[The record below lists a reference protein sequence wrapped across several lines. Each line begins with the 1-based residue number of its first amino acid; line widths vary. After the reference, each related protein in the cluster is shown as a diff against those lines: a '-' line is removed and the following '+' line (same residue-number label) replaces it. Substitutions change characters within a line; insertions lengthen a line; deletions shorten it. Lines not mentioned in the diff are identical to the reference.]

1 MIRAVYDCHAG
12 IIGDGGGLMKNA
24 PLETLLLPFREEM
37 IAVPERS
44 LFMRAET
51 HPMLRSWKGLVGWQP
66 LKSAADDWSRHGL
79 ALTELDAGTY
89 PAVLLLPGKGKEE
102 TLYHF
107 ALACDQLE
115 SGGLLI
121 ASMPNTSGAKRFEKR
136 LKDVAQ
142 DVESISKNKCRVFW
156 AVKGEGWDTA
166 MVDEWRAL
174 GDAKPIEGADDI
186 HTCPGVFSAG
196 KVDEGSAMLV
206 DQFPQEFTGMVADFG
221 AGWGYLSREVL
232 QRNGGIRRLDIFEA
246 DSRALALAER
256 NIVSKSK
263 APHFH
268 WHDIEAG
275 VSGSYDWIVM
285 NPPFHQGSNTD
296 IGLGKVFIEVAAQ
309 ALSPGGRLLMVANR
323 QLPYEAELTRL
334 GLKWKLVEQDN
345 RFKILIAE
353 KEIEKSE

>member
-1 MIRAVYDCHAG
+1 
-12 IIGDGGGLMKNA
+12 MKNA
-24 PLETLLLPFREEM
+24 PLETLLLPFREEL

-44 LFMRAET
+44 LFMRAES
-51 HPMLRSWKGLVGWQP
+51 HPLLRLWKGMIGWQP
-66 LKSAADDWSRHGL
+66 LKSAADEWLRNGKE
-79 ALTELDAGTY
+79 LTELGDETY

-107 ALACDQLE
+107 ALAYDQLE
-115 SGGLLI
+115 PGGVLI
-121 ASMPNTSGAKRFEKR
+121 AAMPNTSGAKRFEKR
-136 LKDVAQ
+136 LKDVAH

-156 AVKGEGWDTA
+156 AVKGDGWDTA
-166 MVDEWRAL
+166 ILDEWRAL
-174 GDAKPIEGADDI
+174 GDARPIEGTDDML
-186 HTCPGVFSAG
+186 TCPGVFSAG
-196 KVDEGSAMLV
+196 KIDEGSAMLV
-206 DQFPQEFTGMVADFG
+206 EQFPQEFTGMVADFG

-232 QRNGGIRRLDIFEA
+232 QRNGGIRRLDIFET
-246 DSRALALAER
+246 DSRALALAEQ

-296 IGLGKVFIEVAAQ
+296 IGLGKVFIEVAAE
-309 ALSPGGRLLMVANR
+309 ALNPGGRLLMVANR

-334 GLKWKLVEQDN
+334 GLAWKMVNQNN
-345 RFKILIAE
+345 RFKILVAE
-353 KEIEKSE
+353 KEIKKS